1 MFIIGDSTFVDSD
14 FDFGG
19 GSGTPAGSN
28 YQFQYYNSGS
38 LGASSNFG
46 FHGNTDTLIMVGF
59 KIYKDVSNNLTFRNT
74 SGIDVLEINASYFGG
89 TETASPAIAYFDNE
103 TSNTLPTYT
112 WRNDNN
118 TGLAR
123 PKADWIKVLAG
134 GDSVMTFTKDSVL
147 LNELAPSDTCVLIIT
162 PSGKV
167 DTAELGQVADYV
179 FNMEIGAFEDYRIY
193 WDKNHKLKDILV
205 SGNPYKYINSTVAAL
220 EKNFIWDGKMRD
232 IIRGQQIEIDGLKDE
247 NKKLNDRLSG
257 IEKRLNALEECHCIK
272 SFEGSQMTIPYIETP
287 YDKQY
292 LLQIPLKEKMKQ
304 QLDEQGY
311 ILFND
316 AENEP
321 DYE

>member
-1 MFIIGDSTFVDSD
+1 V
-14 FDFGG
+14 
-19 GSGTPAGSN
+19 
-28 YQFQYYNSGS
+28 
-38 LGASSNFG
+38 
-46 FHGNTDTLIMVGF
+46 
-59 KIYKDVSNNLTFRNT
+59 YKRQ
-74 SGIDVLEINASYFGG
+74 
-89 TETASPAIAYFDNE
+89 
-103 TSNTLPTYT
+103 
-112 WRNDNN
+112 
-118 TGLAR
+118 
-123 PKADWIKVLAG
+123 
-134 GDSVMTFTKDSVL
+134 TKDSVL